1 MNFLNTFQKLC
12 ERKDVAPSRA
22 LEDAGLS
29 KSLYSKWKKQ
39 PDTVPNGETL
49 DKLSK
54 YFLVS
59 IDVLRG
65 NPHAPTIKGL
75 EGMPEIEEIVRAAP
89 KLDRQARDSILAYAK
104 FIRPEAFK
112 DGE

>member
-1 MNFLNTFQKLC
+1 MNFLSTFVKLC
-12 ERKDVAPSRA
+12 ERKDVSPSRA

-49 DKLSK
+49 DKLSR
-54 YFLVS
+54 YFLVP

-65 NPHAPTIKGL
+65 NPFTPTIKGL
-75 EGMPEIEEIVRAAP
+75 EGMPEIEELVRAAP
-89 KLDRQARDSILAYAK
+89 KLDKLARDSILAYAK
-104 FIRPEAFK
+104 FIRPGAFT
-112 DGE
+112 DGK